1 MRDEVSMS
9 DVLRGIQQAL
19 LVCSI
24 LCVVLL
30 PACNIGQKT
39 TVLSLDTMP
48 TSVPAGTT
56 YVFSAS
62 ISHNNGNF
70 EGANWTLSQ
79 NGQAC
84 APACGTLSGY
94 TNSGSQGNGDTTTIT
109 YTAPSTVPSPNS
121 ATITA
126 TSIEN
131 TGSSQSDTFTIV
143 PNTAGTP
150 SVTTFAL
157 PQGMVGAAYPATVLD
172 ATGGY
177 LLIRGA

>member
-94 TNSGSQGNGDTTTIT
+94 TNSGSRGKRRYNDDHIHCPEHGPQPEFGDHHC
-109 YTAPSTVPSPNS
+109 
-121 ATITA
+121 
-126 TSIEN
+126 
-131 TGSSQSDTFTIV
+131 DF
-143 PNTAGTP
+143 
-150 SVTTFAL
+150 
-157 PQGMVGAAYPATVLD
+157 D
-172 ATGGY
+172 
-177 LLIRGA
+177 